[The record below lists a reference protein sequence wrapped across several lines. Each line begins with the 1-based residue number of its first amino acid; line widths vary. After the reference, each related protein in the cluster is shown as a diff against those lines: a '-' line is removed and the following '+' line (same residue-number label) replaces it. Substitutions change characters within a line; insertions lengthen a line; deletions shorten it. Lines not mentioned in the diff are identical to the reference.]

1 MYSISCNSK
10 LIGEPME
17 KEIEKKVLNVIQ
29 HTKTLTL
36 KETVEEIATKLNL
49 KKHEATKYVY
59 NLWKK
64 GEIELEDPNP
74 PKTLTEYLFSTYG
87 TWFWTIIILITL
99 TATAIYLL
107 PQNSPYIYVRYALGS
122 LFILY
127 LPGHTLIET
136 LYPKEED
143 LEPLE
148 RLALSIGLSLALVPL
163 VGLVLNYTP
172 WGIRLTPIFTALATL
187 TTLLTITATI
197 RKFSYHKLLLKA

>member
-1 MYSISCNSK
+1 
-10 LIGEPME
+10 ME
-17 KEIEKKVLNVIQ
+17 KEIEKKVLNVIR

-36 KETVEEIATKLNL
+36 KETVEEVAKKLHIR
-49 KKHEATKYVY
+49 KHEAAKYIY
-59 NLWKK
+59 NLWKR
-64 GEIELEDPNP
+64 GEVELEDPNP
-74 PKTLTEYLFSTYG
+74 PKTLTEYLFSIYG
-87 TWFWTIIILITL
+87 AWFWAIIVLITL
-99 TATAIYLL
+99 TATTIYLL
-107 PQNSPYIYVRYALGS
+107 PQTPPYIYVRYVLGS

-136 LYPKEED
+136 LYPKKED

-163 VGLVLNYTP
+163 VGLILNYTP

-197 RKFSYHKLLLKA
+197 RKYTYHKLLLKA

>member
-1 MYSISCNSK
+1 
-10 LIGEPME
+10 ME
-17 KEIEKKVLNVIQ
+17 KEMEKKVLNVIR

-36 KETVEEIATKLNL
+36 RETVEEVAKKLNL
-49 KKHEATKYVY
+49 KKHEAAKYIHD
-59 NLWKK
+59 LWKK
-64 GEIELEDPNP
+64 GEIEIEDPNP
-74 PKTLTEYLFSTYG
+74 PKTLPNYIFSTYG
-87 TWFWTIIILITL
+87 AWFWTIIILIAS

-107 PQNSPYIYVRYALGS
+107 PQNPPYIYIRYTLGS

-163 VGLVLNYTP
+163 VGLILNYTP
-172 WGIRLTPIFTALATL
+172 WGIRLTPIFTALAIL
-187 TTLLTITATI
+187 TTILSTTAIT
-197 RKFSYHKLLLKA
+197 RKYLYHKLLIKA

>member
-1 MYSISCNSK
+1 
-10 LIGEPME
+10 ME
-17 KEIEKKVLNVIQ
+17 KEMEKRVLNVIRN
-29 HTKTLTL
+29 TKTLTL
-36 KETVEEIATKLNL
+36 KETVEEVAKKLHI
-49 KKHEATKYVY
+49 KKHEAAKYIHD
-59 NLWKK
+59 LWKK
-64 GEIELEDPNP
+64 GEIEIEDPNP
-74 PKTLTEYLFSTYG
+74 PKTLPNYLFSTYG
-87 TWFWTIIILITL
+87 AWFWVIIVLIAL
-99 TATAIYLL
+99 TATAVYLL
-107 PQNSPYIYVRYALGS
+107 PQNPPYIYIRYALGS

-143 LEPLE
+143 LEPLV

-187 TTLLTITATI
+187 TAALAITAII

>member
-1 MYSISCNSK
+1 
-10 LIGEPME
+10 ME
-17 KEIEKKVLNVIQ
+17 KEMEKKVLNVIQ

-36 KETVEEIATKLNL
+36 RETVEEVATKLNL
-49 KKHEATKYVY
+49 KKHEAAKYVH
-59 NLWKK
+59 NLWKR
-64 GEIELEDPNP
+64 GEIEIEDPNP
-74 PKTLTEYLFSTYG
+74 PKTLPNYVFSIYG
-87 TWFWTIIILITL
+87 AWFWTIITLIAL
-99 TATAIYLL
+99 TAAAVYLL
-107 PQNSPYIYVRYALGS
+107 PQNPPYIYVRYALGS

-187 TTLLTITATI
+187 TTILSTTAIT
-197 RKFSYHKLLLKA
+197 RKYLYHKLLLKA

>member
-1 MYSISCNSK
+1 
-10 LIGEPME
+10 ME
-17 KEIEKKVLNVIQ
+17 KEMEKKVLNVIR

-36 KETVEEIATKLNL
+36 KETVEEVAKKLHI
-49 KKHEATKYVY
+49 KKHEAAKYIH

-64 GEIELEDPNP
+64 GEIEIEDPNP
-74 PKTLTEYLFSTYG
+74 PKTLPNYIFSTYG
-87 TWFWTIIILITL
+87 AWFWTIIILIAS

-107 PQNSPYIYVRYALGS
+107 PQNPPYIYIRYILGS

-163 VGLVLNYTP
+163 VGLILNYTP
-172 WGIRLTPIFTALATL
+172 WGIRLTPIFTALAIL
-187 TTLLTITATI
+187 TTILSTTAIT
-197 RKFSYHKLLLKA
+197 RKYLYHKLLIKA

>member
-1 MYSISCNSK
+1 
-10 LIGEPME
+10 ME
-17 KEIEKKVLNVIQ
+17 KELEKKVLNVIR

-36 KETVEEIATKLNL
+36 REMVEKVAERLNIRR
-49 KKHEATKYVY
+49 HEAAKYIH

-64 GEIELEDPNP
+64 GEVEIEDPNP
-74 PKTLTEYLFSTYG
+74 PKTLPCYVFSIYG
-87 TWFWTIIILITL
+87 AWFWTIVILITL

-107 PQNSPYIYVRYALGS
+107 PQNSPYVYLRYVLGS

-163 VGLVLNYTP
+163 VGLILNYTP
-172 WGIRLTPIFTALATL
+172 WGIRLTPIFTALAIL
-187 TTLLTITATI
+187 SLALSITAIT
-197 RKFSYHKLLLKA
+197 RKYSYHKLLIKA

>member
-1 MYSISCNSK
+1 
-10 LIGEPME
+10 ME
-17 KEIEKKVLNVIQ
+17 KRVLNVIR
-29 HTKTLTL
+29 HTRPLAL
-36 KETVEEIATKLNL
+36 KEMVEEVAERLHIG
-49 KKHEATKYVY
+49 KHEAAKCIHD
-59 NLWKK
+59 LWKR
-64 GEIELEDPNP
+64 GELEIEDPNP
-74 PKTLTEYLFSTYG
+74 PKTLPSYVFSIYG
-87 TWFWTIIILITL
+87 AWFWTIVILIAL

-107 PQNSPYIYVRYALGS
+107 PQDPPYIYLRYVLGS

-172 WGIRLTPIFTALATL
+172 WGIRLTPIFTALAIL
-187 TTLLTITATI
+187 TTGLSITAVT
-197 RKFSYHKLLLKA
+197 RKYSYHKLLIKA

>member
-1 MYSISCNSK
+1 MK
-10 LIGEPME
+10 
-17 KEIEKKVLNVIQ
+17 KEMEKKVLNVIQ

-36 KETVEEIATKLNL
+36 RETVEEVATKLNL
-49 KKHEATKYVY
+49 KKHEAAKYVH
-59 NLWKK
+59 NLWKR
-64 GEIELEDPNP
+64 GEIEIEDPNP
-74 PKTLTEYLFSTYG
+74 PKTLPNYVFSIYG
-87 TWFWTIIILITL
+87 AWFWTIITLIAL
-99 TATAIYLL
+99 TAAAVYLL
-107 PQNSPYIYVRYALGS
+107 PQNPPYIYVRYALGS

-163 VGLVLNYTP
+163 VGLILNYTP

-187 TTLLTITATI
+187 TAALAITAII

>member
-1 MYSISCNSK
+1 
-10 LIGEPME
+10 ME
-17 KEIEKKVLNVIQ
+17 KEMEKKVLNVIR

-36 KETVEEIATKLNL
+36 KEIVEEVAKKLHI
-49 KKHEATKYVY
+49 KKHEAAKYIHD
-59 NLWKK
+59 LWKK
-64 GEIELEDPNP
+64 GEIEIEDPNP
-74 PKTLTEYLFSTYG
+74 PKTLPNYIFSTYG
-87 TWFWTIIILITL
+87 AWFWTIIILIAS

-107 PQNSPYIYVRYALGS
+107 PQNPPYIYIRYTLGS

-163 VGLVLNYTP
+163 VGLILNYTP
-172 WGIRLTPIFTALATL
+172 WGIRLTPIFTALAIL
-187 TTLLTITATI
+187 TTILSTTAIT
-197 RKFSYHKLLLKA
+197 RKYLYHKLLLKV